1 MQDLWIFHHS
11 LFSDTL
17 TQTFP
22 KYANN
27 FVWQPC
33 RQHLRSSKKI
43 IVLFARVR
51 PISMIQIIC
60 NYQCHVFFEKNVLD
74 HLQKTFHSRPSS
86 LHADDLLKTSVVPD
100 YSFWQHA
107 SQSDD
112 QSHLQKRLS
121 LEIVLFVRR
130 LHERWQYNIKLLEV
144 HQRSDGMEYTGILF
158 SIREV
163 I

>member
-1 MQDLWIFHHS
+1 MSS
-11 LFSDTL
+11 L
-17 TQTFP
+17 
-22 KYANN
+22 N
-27 FVWQPC
+27 F
-33 RQHLRSSKKI
+33 
-43 IVLFARVR
+43 F
-51 PISMIQIIC
+51 
-60 NYQCHVFFEKNVLD
+60 LD

-86 LHADDLLKTSVVPD
+86 LHPDDLLKISVVPD

-121 LEIVLFVRR
+121 LEIVLFVRG

-163 I
+163 IWSFFFIWSLYYTWNIIQSSVFGFGVPDSGCQLVIMVMVMVMVTIVLMVHRAHGAGGAG